1 MVSSLHRKASLAA
14 IGCISAIYTASG
26 ATDMTTREQ
35 RHNIPPIQK
44 HAQIS
49 YPTSQESADMISPCK
64 PERDGYFGSTSGHPT
79 MIQYG
84 FELESI
90 INRSA
95 DITDAL
101 DAIREHVIDV
111 ILSYSFPTICPWNRD
126 LTAPTGR
133 NHHSYTI
140 DSVTGFHFEDDYDAI
155 RTYDFVFV

>member
-1 MVSSLHRKASLAA
+1 
-14 IGCISAIYTASG
+14 
-26 ATDMTTREQ
+26 
-35 RHNIPPIQK
+35 
-44 HAQIS
+44 
-49 YPTSQESADMISPCK
+49 
-64 PERDGYFGSTSGHPT
+64 

-133 NHHSYTI
+133 NHHSYNI